1 MGMTWKVQSRKANVF
16 VIYYEYQV
24 LCKGKKKHDFGI
36 CIFSEIPEMSCL
48 SCVFIF
54 LSWHSSAWLQC
65 LTGWNYFYPWRKFHQ
80 SLKALQEFQ
89 CNTWYNLF
97 QEYQQ
102 AILTEIWP
110 KKVAF
115 WLKTISRLLQ
125 RNRNNKCCW
134 LWQSAFSSPFFL
146 SSSMCC
152 LHVEATYASS
162 RILLA
167 SNNLPI
173 LMHVYNEDIFTS
185 QVDYCRRH
193 NNSVSQP
200 VFNR

>member
-1 MGMTWKVQSRKANVF
+1 MTAHIFLKVDRLNHLCQGQLQKKSRRGLWINNQGTAW
-16 VIYYEYQV
+16 IMILIWREW
-24 LCKGKKKHDFGI
+24 LGKYRPERQMFSSSTMNTRCYVRVKKHDFGI

-54 LSWHSSAWLQC
+54 LSLHRSAWLQC

-134 LWQSAFSSPFFL
+134 LWPSVFSSPFFL
-146 SSSMCC
+146 SSSTCC
-152 LHVEATYASS
+152 
-162 RILLA
+162 
-167 SNNLPI
+167 
-173 LMHVYNEDIFTS
+173 
-185 QVDYCRRH
+185 
-193 NNSVSQP
+193 
-200 VFNR
+200 